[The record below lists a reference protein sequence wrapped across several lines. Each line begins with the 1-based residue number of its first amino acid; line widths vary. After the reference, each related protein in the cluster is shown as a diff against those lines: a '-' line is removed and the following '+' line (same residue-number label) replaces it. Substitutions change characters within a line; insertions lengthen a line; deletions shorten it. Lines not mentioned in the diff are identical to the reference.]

1 MGTEY
6 PNERMNNV
14 FTVGRSGF
22 WGVVA
27 DVKVA
32 NTAFTSQEISNTGNQ
47 HVLRHALVAK
57 ENASSD
63 PVSVTLAR
71 VVLTAI
77 KRWSWLLSRVLLW
90 IHTTPSWFS
99 PQSGEVALQCP

>member
-1 MGTEY
+1 
-6 PNERMNNV
+6 MNNV

-47 HVLRHALVAK
+47 QCDETCSDCQGKCLFGSCICAAGKGGANCDQKMILATFKSTVVDPYHAIMVQSAK
-57 ENASSD
+57 WGGRSAM
-63 PVSVTLAR
+63 PLKT
-71 VVLTAI
+71 
-77 KRWSWLLSRVLLW
+77 
-90 IHTTPSWFS
+90 
-99 PQSGEVALQCP
+99 Q